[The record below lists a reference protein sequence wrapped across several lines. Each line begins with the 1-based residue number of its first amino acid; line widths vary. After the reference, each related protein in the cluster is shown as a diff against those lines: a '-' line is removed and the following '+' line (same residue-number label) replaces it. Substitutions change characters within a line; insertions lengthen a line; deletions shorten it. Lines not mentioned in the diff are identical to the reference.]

1 MSELLDSIL
10 VVEDEPLIA
19 EDICDTLKDAGYG
32 ISGIAHSA
40 KDALLILDNHAPSLA
55 LLDINL
61 DGPMNGLELAAIITQ
76 THEIPFIF
84 LTSYTDNE
92 TLEKIAALG
101 ADSYITKPF
110 NEQELV
116 TNIALAIARHKKNSK
131 HLATLEPQD
140 TTEKQF
146 FVKKGNSL
154 IKIALSDVKYAQ
166 AFDNYTYLITDK
178 DKILVPL
185 TLKKISERLNT
196 RNFFRTHRSYMVN
209 LDLVEEICDDHV
221 RLKNLE
227 LPLSRGGKAELLK
240 YIQML

>member
-19 EDICDTLKDAGYG
+19 EDICDTLNDAGYG
-32 ISGIAHSA
+32 ISGIAYNA
-40 KDALLILDNHAPSLA
+40 KDALRILESHSPSLA

-61 DGPMNGLELAAIITQ
+61 DGDMNGLELAAIIAAD
-76 THEIPFIF
+76 HEIPFIF
-84 LTSYTDNE
+84 LTSYTDKE
-92 TLEKIAALG
+92 TLSKIAELG

-110 NEQELV
+110 NEQELI
-116 TNIALAIARHKKNSK
+116 TNIALAIARHKKTSR
-131 HLATLEPQD
+131 HLASVEPSD
-140 TTEKQF
+140 DGEKQF

-154 IKIALSDVKYAQ
+154 IRIALSDVKYAQ

-178 DKILVPL
+178 DKILIPI
-185 TLKKISERLNT
+185 TLKKISERLHT

-227 LPLSRGGKAELLK
+227 LPLSRSGKVELLK
-240 YIQML
+240 YIEML